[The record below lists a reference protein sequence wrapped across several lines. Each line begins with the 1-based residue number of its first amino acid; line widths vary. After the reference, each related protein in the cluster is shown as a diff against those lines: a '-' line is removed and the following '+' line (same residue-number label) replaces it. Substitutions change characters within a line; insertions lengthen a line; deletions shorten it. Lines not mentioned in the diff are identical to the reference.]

1 MTVSFFNKIMSELN
15 QPLVQQTGEQRNKFD
30 SQPLSEL
37 FEIGELYYPPEGQ
50 KYSVSVKRLLFDY
63 GGLEGIIAGLN
74 TSISRGISGE
84 EHVITE
90 R

>member
-1 MTVSFFNKIMSELN
+1 MSELN

-37 FEIGELYYPPEGQ
+37 FEIGELYPSEGQ
-50 KYSVSVKRLLFDY
+50 KYSASVRRLLFDY
-63 GGLEGIIAGLN
+63 GGLEGMIAGLN
-74 TSISRGISGE
+74 TSITRGISGE